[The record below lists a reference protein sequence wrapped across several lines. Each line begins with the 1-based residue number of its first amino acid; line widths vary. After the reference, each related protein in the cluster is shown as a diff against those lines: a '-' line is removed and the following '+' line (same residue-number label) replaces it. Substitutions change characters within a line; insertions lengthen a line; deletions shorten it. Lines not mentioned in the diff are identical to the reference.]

1 MKRFSNKDEFFYFF
15 SSTRLKELHDVLAQA
30 KAEAVRKLREKLA
43 LKKQLDYLNMFRVE
57 KSMFAHAQQI
67 SRAFVF
73 SYFDML
79 QWLQVGTT
87 DMGELPSDTAIEV

>member
-1 MKRFSNKDEFFYFF
+1 
-15 SSTRLKELHDVLAQA
+15 VLAQA

-43 LKKQLDYLNMFRVE
+43 LKKQLDYINMFRVE
-57 KSMFAHAQQI
+57 KSMFQHAQQI

-79 QWLQVGTT
+79 QWLQVGGGAETN
-87 DMGELPSDTAIEV
+87 DIPLDTGIIEV